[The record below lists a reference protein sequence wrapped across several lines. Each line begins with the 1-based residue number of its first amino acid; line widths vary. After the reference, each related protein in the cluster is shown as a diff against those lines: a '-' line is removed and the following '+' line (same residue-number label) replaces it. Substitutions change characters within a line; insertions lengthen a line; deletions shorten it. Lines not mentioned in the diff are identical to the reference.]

1 MKNSY
6 GCFICDDPAPVS
18 CDCSQK
24 FCIGCLDELSGVKSS
39 YDNGKNWYCS
49 VCADVKEFEEA
60 LEADDKVYT
69 EAQMYQ
75 MVMKASRI
83 FRENHGVT
91 NAYHILMRISNS
103 L

>member
-1 MKNSY
+1 MKNT
-6 GCFICDDPAPVS
+6 
-18 CDCSQK
+18 
-24 FCIGCLDELSGVKSS
+24 
-39 YDNGKNWYCS
+39 YDYGKNWYCPE
-49 VCADVKEFEEA
+49 CGQAKECQDG
-60 LEADDKVYT
+60 LDDDGSDDKVYT

-83 FRENHGVT
+83 FRENYGVT